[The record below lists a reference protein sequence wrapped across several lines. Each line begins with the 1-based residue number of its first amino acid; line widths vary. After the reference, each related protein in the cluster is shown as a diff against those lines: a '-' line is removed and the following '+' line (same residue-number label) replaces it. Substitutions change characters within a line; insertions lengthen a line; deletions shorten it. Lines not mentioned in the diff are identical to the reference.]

1 MSKRQLKR
9 YTQEF
14 KDRAVELMN
23 STDQSVPEIAEQLD
37 VNPKNLYNWRAQA
50 QANKAGGKSPEM
62 VTLQNENKQLRKE
75 LARLQEEQIILK
87 KAAFVLC
94 QGHPV
99 KYAFIQQ
106 QRRYHSIEYFC
117 CVLGVSKSGYYG
129 WLNRRESA
137 RAEENRLL
145 GEWIV
150 EIFYGSRA
158 TYGSKRIQC
167 CLVEHGVR
175 VSRRRVARIKR
186 KLGLECKAQRC
197 FKVITTDS
205 SHSLPVAPNHLN
217 REFTA
222 ERPDQAY
229 VGDITY
235 TATKEGWLY
244 LAVWIGLFSRSV
256 VGWFM
261 ADHMKASLVTDALR
275 MACFKRRP
283 PVGLMVHSDRGSQ
296 YASNLFSGLLKE
308 KGYLQSMS
316 RLGDC
321 WDNAPAESFFGTL
334 KTELIGGFVF
344 NSYEEAKQAIF
355 EYIEVFYNRQRKHS
369 TIGYMTPE
377 QCDLAFPVSA

>member
-1 MSKRQLKR
+1 M
-9 YTQEF
+9 
-14 KDRAVELMN
+14 D
-23 STDQSVPEIAEQLD
+23 
-37 VNPKNLYNWRAQA
+37 
-50 QANKAGGKSPEM
+50 
-62 VTLQNENKQLRKE
+62 
-75 LARLQEEQIILK
+75 
-87 KAAFVLC
+87 
-94 QGHPV
+94 
-99 KYAFIQQ
+99 
-106 QRRYHSIEYFC
+106 
-117 CVLGVSKSGYYG
+117 VSKSGYYV
-129 WLNRRESA
+129 WLKRRESV

-150 EIFYGSRA
+150 EIFHGSRA
-158 TYGSKRIQC
+158 TYGSRRIQR

-217 REFTA
+217 REFTS

-235 TATKEGWLY
+235 IATKEGWLY
-244 LAVWIGLFSRSV
+244 LAVWIDLYSRSV
-256 VGWFM
+256 VGWSM
-261 ADHMKASLVTDALR
+261 AEHMRASLVTDALR

-296 YASNLFSGLLKE
+296 YASNLFTSLLKE

-334 KTELIGGFVF
+334 KTELIGDLVF
-344 NSYEEAKQAIF
+344 SSRDEAKQSIF
-355 EYIEVFYNRQRKHS
+355 EYIEVFYNRQRKHL
-369 TIGYMTPE
+369 TIDYMTPE
-377 QCDLAFPVSA
+377 QCDLAFSVSA